1 MSGYRHAEREWE
13 ALMQSVTKGYRGLQV
28 LIGLN
33 WDRLFSLAI
42 IFAALFAGAY
52 VIDVTHPN

>member
-1 MSGYRHAEREWE
+1 MET
-13 ALMQSVTKGYRGLQV
+13 VVKGYRGLQV
-28 LIGLN
+28 LVGLN

-52 VIDVTHPN
+52 VIDLTRAN